1 MFEQSMKVD
10 IYSATIARLEGGQ
23 VYASIFV
30 GQKVV
35 NEDEENTKGL
45 SLMKVACDP
54 SVYETINLS
63 SVPLSCEIKV
73 RLKKGA
79 GGKMNNHCTG
89 IVLLP
94 NKPTRVAS

>member
-1 MFEQSMKVD
+1 MFEQTMRVD
-10 IYSATIARLEGGQ
+10 VYSSTIARIEGGQ
-23 VYASIFV
+23 VYSAIYV

-35 NEDEENTKGL
+35 NEEEENTKGL

-54 SVYETINLS
+54 SVYETIDLS

-79 GGKMNNHCTG
+79 GGKMNNHCTA
-89 IVLLP
+89 VTLLP
-94 NKPTRVAS
+94 NKPSKPS